1 MSYFTYIKKSN
12 YTKHELERRPHRQT
26 ADDTAVAP
34 PVFRKTLWIKLE
46 FILNMGVD
54 YLCSRDYILVFYK
67 KLEKYDLKFKVI
79 AMSIDFML
87 TYIRIKIE

>member
-1 MSYFTYIKKSN
+1 
-12 YTKHELERRPHRQT
+12 
-26 ADDTAVAP
+26 
-34 PVFRKTLWIKLE
+34 
-46 FILNMGVD
+46 MGID
-54 YLCSRDYILVFYK
+54 YLCSRDYILAFYK

>member
-1 MSYFTYIKKSN
+1 
-12 YTKHELERRPHRQT
+12 
-26 ADDTAVAP
+26 
-34 PVFRKTLWIKLE
+34 
-46 FILNMGVD
+46 MGVD